1 MINLRQN
8 RRSSSVLRIEMA
20 PFLDVIF
27 TLLLFFGVS
36 STLISTQKAIGI
48 QLPHSTTATVKD
60 KGMLIQIM
68 PDGSIQLDGKLIPLP
83 DLSGVIKTRLS
94 QTPDEPVVLQA
105 DEDTPYQVIVSVIDA
120 IRSGGSQQ
128 LLLDTQRKPDATHR
142 LL

>member
-1 MINLRQN
+1 VINLRQN

-48 QLPHSTTATVKD
+48 QLPHSNTATVKD
-60 KGMLIQIM
+60 NGMLIQIM
-68 PDGSIQLDGKLIPLP
+68 PDGGIQLDGLPVPLTG
-83 DLSGVIKTRLS
+83 LSGMIQDRLT
-94 QTPDEPVVLQA
+94 QKPDEPVVLQA
-105 DEDTPYQVIVSVIDA
+105 DEGTPYQVIVSVIDA

-128 LLLDTQRKPDATHR
+128 LLLDTQRKPNAPTR
-142 LL
+142 R

>member
-48 QLPHSTTATVKD
+48 QLPHSDTATVKD
-60 KGMLIQIM
+60 KGMVIRIMSDGAIQM
-68 PDGSIQLDGKLIPLP
+68 DGMVVPMAT
-83 DLSGVIKTRLS
+83 LSGVIKDRLS
-94 QTPDEPVVLQA
+94 HTPDEPVVLQA

-120 IRSGGSQQ
+120 IRAGGSQQ
-128 LLLDTQRKPDATHR
+128 LLLDTQRKPDASTP